1 MAVIEL
7 NNLNFSY
14 DNKNNILKDIDL
26 KIEEGEIFGLIGPSG
41 AGKTTIIKLLTG
53 QLFSKDNVKVF
64 NEVPKG
70 KAFYE
75 QIGFVMDSI
84 GLYERLTC
92 YENLKIMS
100 MIHNVNVLNIMEKLE
115 MVGLKDDANKAV
127 YKLSS
132 GMRQRLL
139 IARGILHSP
148 RILFLDEPTR
158 GLDPATAKDIQEI
171 FLKIKDEGTTIF
183 LTSHNMQEVEK
194 ICDSV
199 GFLFNGELVECG
211 KINAIKEKY
220 EMNKRV
226 SFIDDEGVKSEYDIK
241 KDKKE
246 LIDAIKSNNSF
257 YINSETVS
265 LEDIF
270 IKLKRS
276 GVNAS

>member
-1 MAVIEL
+1 MAVIEI

-14 DNKNNILKDIDL
+14 DNKNNILKNIDL
-26 KIEEGEIFGLIGPSG
+26 KIDEGEIFGLIGPSG

-53 QLFSKDNVKVF
+53 QLFSKDKVKVF

-132 GMRQRLL
+132 GMRQRLM

-194 ICDSV
+194 ICDKV
-199 GFLFNGELVECG
+199 GFLFNGELV
-211 KINAIKEKY
+211 
-220 EMNKRV
+220 
-226 SFIDDEGVKSEYDIK
+226 
-241 KDKKE
+241 
-246 LIDAIKSNNSF
+246 
-257 YINSETVS
+257 
-265 LEDIF
+265 
-270 IKLKRS
+270 
-276 GVNAS
+276 

>member
-1 MAVIEL
+1 MSVIEL
-7 NNLNFSY
+7 EELNFSY
-14 DNKNNILKDIDL
+14 DGKKDILKNINL

-53 QLFSKDNVKVF
+53 QLFSKDKVKVF

-132 GMRQRLL
+132 GMKQRLM

-158 GLDPATAKDIQEI
+158 GLDPATARDIQEI

-194 ICDSV
+194 ICDKV
-199 GFLFNGELVECG
+199 GFLFSGELVEYG
-211 KINAIKEKY
+211 NINAIKQKY
-220 EMNKRV
+220 ELNKRV
-226 SFIDDEGVKSEYDIK
+226 SFVDDNGVSIEYDIN

-270 IKLKRS
+270 IKLKRLS
-276 GVNAS
+276 CDDN

>member
-1 MAVIEL
+1 
-7 NNLNFSY
+7 
-14 DNKNNILKDIDL
+14 
-26 KIEEGEIFGLIGPSG
+26 
-41 AGKTTIIKLLTG
+41 
-53 QLFSKDNVKVF
+53 
-64 NEVPKG
+64 
-70 KAFYE
+70 
-75 QIGFVMDSI
+75 MDSI

>member
-1 MAVIEL
+1 MSVIEL
-7 NNLNFSY
+7 EKVNFSY
-14 DNKNNILKDIDL
+14 DGKKDILKNINLRID
-26 KIEEGEIFGLIGPSG
+26 EGEIFGLIGPSG

-53 QLFSKDNVKVF
+53 QLYSKDNVKVF
-64 NEVPKG
+64 NDIPKG
-70 KAFYE
+70 KLFYE

-92 YENLKIMS
+92 FENLKIMS

-132 GMRQRLL
+132 GMRQRLM

-194 ICDSV
+194 ICDKV
-199 GFLFNGELVECG
+199 GFLFNGELVEYG
-211 KINAIKEKY
+211 NINAIKKKY
-220 EMNKRV
+220 ELNKRV
-226 SFIDDEGVKSEYDIK
+226 SFVDDNGVKIEYDIN

>member
-1 MAVIEL
+1 MAVIEI

-14 DNKNNILKDIDL
+14 DNKNNILKNIDL
-26 KIEEGEIFGLIGPSG
+26 KIDEGEIFGLIGPSG

-53 QLFSKDNVKVF
+53 QLFSKDKVKVF

-132 GMRQRLL
+132 GMRQRLM

-194 ICDSV
+194 ICDKV
-199 GFLFNGELVECG
+199 GFLFNGELVEYG
-211 KINAIKEKY
+211 NINAIKQKY
-220 EMNKRV
+220 ELNKRV
-226 SFIDDEGVKSEYDIK
+226 SFVDDNGVKMEYDIN

-270 IKLKRS
+270 IKLKRLS
-276 GVNAS
+276 CDDN

>member
-14 DNKNNILKDIDL
+14 DNKNNILKNIDL

-53 QLFSKDNVKVF
+53 QLFSKDKVKVF

-183 LTSHNMQEVEK
+183 LTSHNMQEVEN

-226 SFIDDEGVKSEYDIK
+226 SFIDDEGIKSEYDIK

-265 LEDIF
+265 LEEIF

>member
-14 DNKNNILKDIDL
+14 DNKNNILKNIDL

-53 QLFSKDNVKVF
+53 QLYSKDNVKVF
-64 NEVPKG
+64 NDIPKG
-70 KAFYE
+70 KLFYE

-183 LTSHNMQEVEK
+183 LTSHNMQEVEN

>member
-1 MAVIEL
+1 MSVIEL
-7 NNLNFSY
+7 EKVNFSY
-14 DNKNNILKDIDL
+14 DGKKDILKNINL
-26 KIEEGEIFGLIGPSG
+26 KIDEGEIFGLIGPSG

-194 ICDSV
+194 ICDKV
-199 GFLFNGELVECG
+199 GFLFNGELVEYG
-211 KINAIKEKY
+211 NINAIKQKY
-220 EMNKRV
+220 ELNKRV
-226 SFIDDEGVKSEYDIK
+226 SFVDDNGVKMEYDIN